1 MAGPTAEK
9 LPHYFDAPGFVQAN
23 ADALAA
29 ALAVAARGACAD
41 TARLVAT
48 AHSIPDAMAAVA
60 GPRRATPTRPS

>member
-1 MAGPTAEK
+1 M
-9 LPHYFDAPGFVQAN
+9 QAN

-29 ALAVAARGACAD
+29 AIASLPDDVRD

-60 GPRRATPTRPS
+60 GPDGGTPTRRS